1 MLINPVRLLAVVI
14 TLSITHELIHVLVA
28 LMLGVRIEELIITWF
43 GVALYLRD
51 EDVAYS
57 MKRLTVI
64 SLSPLT
70 LVLMGLS
77 IWLYTGQEL
86 WLAVWLSLLGGS
98 LGDLYLTALFAKT
111 NPVER
116 IKISQE
122 WKSRL
127 KNKALYARK
136 LSTLEN

>member
-127 KNKALYARK
+127 KNKALYVRK

>member
-14 TLSITHELIHVLVA
+14 TLSVTHELIHVLVA
-28 LMLGVRIEELIITWF
+28 LMMGVRIEELIITWF

-57 MKRLTVI
+57 IKRLTVI

-127 KNKALYARK
+127 KNKALYVRK
-136 LSTLEN
+136 LSTLGN

>member
-1 MLINPVRLLAVVI
+1 MLINPARLLAVVI
-14 TLSITHELIHVLVA
+14 TLSVTHELIHVLVA

-57 MKRLTVI
+57 IKRLTVI

-136 LSTLEN
+136 LSTLKN

>member
-14 TLSITHELIHVLVA
+14 TLSVTHELIHVLVA

-57 MKRLTVI
+57 MKRLTVV

>member
-1 MLINPVRLLAVVI
+1 MPINLARLLAVVL
-14 TLSITHELIHVLVA
+14 TLSVTHELIHVLIA
-28 LMLGVRIEELIITWF
+28 LILGVKIEELIVTWF

-51 EDVAYS
+51 EDVAYNI
-57 MKRLTVI
+57 KRLTAI

-70 LVLMGLS
+70 LVMLGIS
-77 IWLYTGQEL
+77 IWLCTGQEL

-98 LGDLYLTALFAKT
+98 LGDLYLTAIYLKT
-111 NPVER
+111 NPLER

-122 WKSRL
+122 WKNKL

-136 LSTLEN
+136 LS

>member
-1 MLINPVRLLAVVI
+1 MLINPARLLAVVI
-14 TLSITHELIHVLVA
+14 TLSVTHELIHVLIA
-28 LMLGVRIEELIITWF
+28 LMLGVRIEELIITRF

-57 MKRLTVI
+57 IKRLTVI

-98 LGDLYLTALFAKT
+98 LGDLYLTALFAKQT
-111 NPVER
+111 QQR
-116 IKISQE
+116 G
-122 WKSRL
+122 
-127 KNKALYARK
+127 
-136 LSTLEN
+136 

>member
-14 TLSITHELIHVLVA
+14 TLSVTHELIHVLVA

>member
-1 MLINPVRLLAVVI
+1 MLINPARLLAVVI
-14 TLSITHELIHVLVA
+14 TLSVTHELIHVLVA

-57 MKRLTVI
+57 IKRLTVI

-127 KNKALYARK
+127 KNKALYVRK
-136 LSTLEN
+136 LSTLKN

>member
-1 MLINPVRLLAVVI
+1 MLINPARLLAVVI